1 MPQEYLFLL
10 HWSNYETRIWTR
22 SKNMKF
28 KVAVIET
35 YKEIIEIEA
44 ENEQD
49 AVNEAWK
56 RYQEEEN
63 LGGDIDIV
71 DVAIEIEE

>member
-1 MPQEYLFLL
+1 
-10 HWSNYETRIWTR
+10 
-22 SKNMKF
+22 MKF

>member
-1 MPQEYLFLL
+1 
-10 HWSNYETRIWTR
+10 
-22 SKNMKF
+22 MKF

-49 AVNEAWK
+49 LKKEQK
-56 RYQEEEN
+56 RRRSKEN
-63 LGGDIDIV
+63 
-71 DVAIEIEE
+71 